1 MPLINDELL
10 GTEKDGSKNR
20 EYCKYCYQDGSF
32 VNPEMSL
39 DEMTSFI
46 SKKMKEMNI
55 NEAITNIAVN
65 SLPNLKRWKEHDLVN
80 AGKAETI

>member
-65 SLPNLKRWKEHDLVN
+65 SLPHLKRWKEHDLVN

>member
-1 MPLINDELL
+1 
-10 GTEKDGSKNR
+10 
-20 EYCKYCYQDGSF
+20 
-32 VNPEMSL
+32 MSL